1 MQSLKCRRHTWRTGS
16 PNSADHRREI
26 SDPQLEHEVRRP
38 PSPNHAPRSEKTP
51 MAIVDTSQQHNMGL
65 GLASSTTPR
74 DINKQ
79 KRHPYDQQHPTYTGN
94 IWVIPEPSTP
104 REVINAGDGN
114 VEALTQ
120 SVQESVDVTNA
131 LGLLFERKSTIKK
144 VLQYVDVY
152 EQKVMTPRRCKYIL
166 QVGLVDILKKK
177 HTNCSDAQQQMERQ
191 CSLSGCVLNPRS
203 PHKRCGGS
211 RGNPPSQY
219 SAAEMVQTLSPQVS
233 RPTQRVEH
241 SND

>member
-1 MQSLKCRRHTWRTGS
+1 MEAKNECS
-16 PNSADHRREI
+16 PSNVEDTRGEQVVLTPLTTEEKSVTHNWNTKYGD
-26 SDPQLEHEVRRP
+26 P

-94 IWVIPEPSTP
+94 RWVIPEPSTP

-131 LGLLFERKSTIKK
+131 LVGEALMTCDKAHLLPKGDNEIFMKVIAVCLEREKLDLKK
-144 VLQYVDVY
+144 INLPCFNQDQVDV
-152 EQKVMTPRRCKYIL
+152 
-166 QVGLVDILKKK
+166 LVKCRGEAYAKATSNKASARKKAADFK
-177 HTNCSDAQQQMERQ
+177 K
-191 CSLSGCVLNPRS
+191 CVDKAVRS
-203 PHKRCGGS
+203 K
-211 RGNPPSQY
+211 
-219 SAAEMVQTLSPQVS
+219 T
-233 RPTQRVEH
+233 
-241 SND
+241 